1 MGSGGEGM
9 APWGRSFAGSAL
21 AALVGLALFAIAGG
35 SARADTEDCATPP
48 EMTTT
53 DVKLPHVAE
62 RLAAQKPVTVV
73 AIGGAS
79 TMGKAAGSPDLSY
92 PHRMEQDLAKD
103 FPKDKIT
110 VVNKG
115 VPKQSAKDM
124 FDRFAA
130 DVFAA
135 DPVLV
140 VWEVGIIDAVR
151 GTEIDDFTNTLQSG
165 IDALKN
171 KAVDTILMDMQFSPN
186 SATVI
191 NFEAYLKALHNVGDL
206 ADVYVF
212 PRFEMMR
219 YWSEQKVFN
228 FDDVADADRAKLAA
242 RVYDCLGR
250 KLAEVIHRA
259 AVP

>member
-1 MGSGGEGM
+1 MTT
-9 APWGRSFAGSAL
+9 WRRFFAGPALVVLTGL
-21 AALVGLALFAIAGG
+21 AAACAASG
-35 SARADTEDCATPP
+35 SVRADTDDCATPS
-48 EMTTT
+48 EMT
-53 DVKLPHVAE
+53 DVDMKLPHFVE
-62 RLAAQKPVTVV
+62 RLSAHKPATIV

-79 TMGKAAGSPDLSY
+79 TIGKAAGSPDLSY
-92 PHRMEQDLAKD
+92 PHRLEQDLSQD
-103 FPKDKIT
+103 FPGDKIA

-124 FDRFAA
+124 YERFPT

-151 GTEIDDFTNTLQSG
+151 GTDVEDFTSTLQDG
-165 IDALKN
+165 IEVLKN
-171 KAVDTILMDMQFSPN
+171 KAIDTILMDMQFSPN

-191 NFEAYLKALHNVGDL
+191 NFEGYLRALHRVGDL

-219 YWSEQKVFN
+219 YWSEQNVFN
-228 FDDVADADRAKLAA
+228 FDNVADADRAKLAA

-250 KLAEVIHRA
+250 KLAEVIRRA
-259 AVP
+259 TTP